1 MHTGHKKLIFCLVLV
16 AAVQGQAGARADS
29 PRGLHACDHQAK
41 FGDIPCHEVDRA
53 ISESAAEF
61 RVDETKVRKIVRCES
76 RFNPHANSGSYKGL
90 FQQASDYWSKR
101 VADFNAHR
109 DPDVG
114 GNIYSPFDNTRVSA
128 RMLAA
133 GMDDHWPS
141 CG

>member
-1 MHTGHKKLIFCLVLV
+1 MQTGHKKLMFCLVLV
-16 AAVQGQAGARADS
+16 AALQGRAGAHADS
-29 PRGLHACDHQAK
+29 SGGLRACDHQAN
-41 FGDIPCHEVDRA
+41 FDDVPCHEVDRS

-61 RVDETKVRKIVRCES
+61 RVNETKLRTIVRCES

-90 FQQASDYWSKR
+90 FQQASGYWSKR

-114 GNIYSPFDNTRVSA
+114 GDIYSPFDNARVSA

-133 GMDDHWPS
+133 GMDDHWPR
-141 CG
+141 CD